1 MFYYFCY
8 ITMDQKR
15 FFSEVKKL
23 SEMAQ
28 ALVRQCEAV
37 IRYGQLSTQPQSSQL
52 RALAN
57 GLIDE
62 ELRHLL
68 LPKNKYSALVRFL
81 HSSAGQALFPKGS
94 QPTWLERAVVL
105 SELAGW
111 TVDEQLLRR
120 ESRRQDKATT

>member
-1 MFYYFCY
+1 
-8 ITMDQKR
+8 MDQKR

-37 IRYGQLSTQPQSSQL
+37 IRYGQLSTQPQRFQPDSV
-52 RALAN
+52 AY
-57 GLIDE
+57 GLSEE

-81 HSSAGQALFPKGS
+81 NSSAGRALFPKGS

-120 ESRRQDKATT
+120 EARRQDKANT

>member
-1 MFYYFCY
+1 
-8 ITMDQKR
+8 MDQKR

-28 ALVRQCEAV
+28 SVISQCETV
-37 IRYGQLSTQPQSSQL
+37 TKYGQLSTQPKLSQL
-52 RALAN
+52 RSLTN
-57 GLIDE
+57 GLSED
-62 ELRHLL
+62 ELRAII
-68 LPKNKYSALVRFL
+68 LPENKYSALVRFL
-81 HSSAGQALFPKGS
+81 NSSAGRTLFPKGS

-120 ESRRQDKATT
+120 ESRRQDKAAP